1 MTAAENHR
9 IAKNAIYLYGRM
21 LLTVGIS
28 LYTARVVLETLGV
41 DNYAI
46 YNLVGG
52 IVAVLGFINGT
63 MAGATQ
69 RFLNYEMGC
78 GSEDRVRRTFSNALL
93 IHLAIALI
101 VLILAETVGL
111 WFVNTRLVIAPE
123 RMWAANVTYQLS
135 ILAAMASIIQIPYV
149 ASVMAHEHMRI
160 FASMSV
166 LNVVL
171 KLLVILSLVFFPTM
185 DSLIIYAVLML
196 GVSLLIAALYRRYC
210 VKHFNECHFSIR
222 PDRDIFT
229 SMLKFSGWDI
239 YGNLCYTGRVQGT
252 IVILNLFGGLPLNAA
267 GNLTLTV
274 SGTVTSF
281 ASAVTAAFRPQI
293 IQQYA
298 RRNYNEMLTLL
309 NNCAR
314 YSFLLMGLLV
324 VPMFIEMDFML
335 GLWLKEVPEFT
346 SEFCRISLLAAC
358 GELLVVTVCIGIHAT
373 GKVKN
378 LSFISG
384 TLSLIELPAMYFMLK
399 TTGNPP
405 VVYLVHCVFI
415 TMVLLADTVILKT
428 QLPCFSI
435 RRFWH
440 RGVFVPFLIVGSVTV
455 AALWLQSLGEQ
466 GFMRAILI
474 AMFTTSMTVSLTYGF
489 GINAATR
496 TMVNDKI
503 NSILRKDK

>member
-274 SGTVTSF
+274 SGTVTF
-281 ASAVTAAFRPQI
+281 
-293 IQQYA
+293 
-298 RRNYNEMLTLL
+298 
-309 NNCAR
+309 
-314 YSFLLMGLLV
+314 
-324 VPMFIEMDFML
+324 
-335 GLWLKEVPEFT
+335 
-346 SEFCRISLLAAC
+346 
-358 GELLVVTVCIGIHAT
+358 
-373 GKVKN
+373 
-378 LSFISG
+378 
-384 TLSLIELPAMYFMLK
+384 
-399 TTGNPP
+399 
-405 VVYLVHCVFI
+405 
-415 TMVLLADTVILKT
+415 
-428 QLPCFSI
+428 
-435 RRFWH
+435 
-440 RGVFVPFLIVGSVTV
+440 
-455 AALWLQSLGEQ
+455 
-466 GFMRAILI
+466 
-474 AMFTTSMTVSLTYGF
+474 
-489 GINAATR
+489 
-496 TMVNDKI
+496 
-503 NSILRKDK
+503 NSRL